1 MPAIVPIAAGGLK
14 VISALLKIS
23 PQVVK
28 GVLKNPAARKL
39 LLDKAKRLTISGGKN
54 VLLNPKTAKKIRTAN
69 FILDGLKFKE
79 ENGTL
84 RGNGDLLET
93 DGIRRYIDFTGPNGH
108 GGRKPYL
115 RSRPNKNK
123 SNTDY
128 QAGKRGAKPT
138 LNDYIEANTEKWSDS
153 KTTADIRKISE
164 QQYNLEQQNLKS
176 VKINSSRDI
185 HQDHIDP
192 RSNGGMEHSN
202 NYDVDVSS
210 KYNGQKG
217 DKVPENLD
225 EIRNELLI
233 GRNKKEQVL
242 LEGPQPSLKLKKDL
256 IRMIR

>member
-1 MPAIVPIAAGGLK
+1 MPAIVPMAAGGLK

-79 ENGTL
+79 KHGTL
-84 RGNGDLLET
+84 RGYGDLKEV
-93 DGIRRYIDFTGPNGH
+93 DGIRRYVDKNGKNAK
-108 GGRKPYL
+108 GGEKHYL

-138 LNDYIEANTEKWSDS
+138 INDYIEANTEKYPQSS
-153 KTTADIRKISE
+153 ASDIRKMSE

-176 VKINSSRDI
+176 VKINSTRDT

-210 KYNGQKG
+210 QYNGQKG

-233 GRNKKEQVL
+233 GRTKKEQVL